1 MSSMRDALRA
11 AGLKSREGKRITVV
25 FEDQEYEV
33 RAPSV
38 RARSKILTA
47 AGLVDTDDQKG
58 KGKKTQADAG
68 KMQVCAVIAC
78 TFAPGTDERVF
89 EDADVETLLDDPAG
103 GIVDAVGE
111 HALKFLNAS
120 ADKDAAKNG

>member
-1 MSSMRDALRA
+1 MSSAREALRS
-11 AGLKSREGKRITVV
+11 AGLKSREAKRVTVV

-38 RARSKILTA
+38 RARAKILDR
-47 AGLVDTDDQKG
+47 AGLTETDE
-58 KGKKTQADAG
+58 KKKNKADAG
-68 KMQVCAVIAC
+68 KMQVLCVIAC

-89 EDADVETLLDDPAG
+89 EDADLETLLDDPAG
-103 GIVDAVGE
+103 GIVDALGE

>member
-1 MSSMRDALRA
+1 MSSLRDGLRA
-11 AGLKSREGKRITVV
+11 AGLKSREGKKVIVT

-38 RARSKILTA
+38 RARSKILAA
-47 AGLVDTDDQKG
+47 AGVVSADDD
-58 KGKKTQADAG
+58 KKKKKDPDAG
-68 KMQVCAVIAC
+68 KMQVACVIAC

-89 EDADVETLLDDPAG
+89 EDADLETLLDDPAG
-103 GIVDAVGE
+103 GIVDALGE

-120 ADKDAAKNG
+120 ADKEAAKND